1 MNATEYAIMM
11 NEGAINSGQ
20 APKYND
26 PYSYGVGTNWQKETF
41 NNDAPVMNHQ
51 VSVSGASEK
60 VNYMFSLGYYG
71 QEGIVGGNYNRSNYN
86 RLTLRS
92 NTQYTIFD
100 ESKNR
105 NWLNSLKITSNLS
118 YARVKARSIEANSS
132 YYSPLGSALALS
144 PILTPYAEGDA
155 ADAQLKKYEGDSNYT
170 PVYSPDGRLYTI
182 PGGDFNEMIN
192 PLASLSLPGALSK
205 THKFVANFSASI
217 WIVLILMLLMACLMK
232 DK

>member
-1 MNATEYAIMM
+1 
-11 NEGAINSGQ
+11 
-20 APKYND
+20 
-26 PYSYGVGTNWQKETF
+26 
-41 NNDAPVMNHQ
+41 MNHQ

-155 ADAQLKKYEGDSNYT
+155 ADAQLKNMK
-170 PVYSPDGRLYTI
+170 VIQTI
-182 PGGDFNEMIN
+182 PRFIVQMGGFIR
-192 PLASLSLPGALSK
+192 SL
-205 THKFVANFSASI
+205 V
-217 WIVLILMLLMACLMK
+217 VILMR
-232 DK
+232 